1 MSKIQETMVIVSS
14 RSAGTLSVR
23 RLIYKT
29 VKRLIDILAGFAG
42 CLLLIPLYFYV
53 RYRNHRQGDRDP
65 VIFTQERIGLHGK
78 RITIYKF
85 RSMIPN
91 AEAVLEQLMK
101 EDPAIREEYMT
112 NKKLKHDPRIT
123 AVGAFLRKTSLDEFP
138 QLFNVLKG
146 DMSLVGP
153 RPEVRKYVD
162 LYTDKQKKVLSV
174 RPGITDYASI
184 EYVDENM
191 ILGEASDPDRAYIEQ
206 IMPDKIRYNMKYIC
220 NRSVKEYFK
229 IIFLTFWSI
238 IR

>member
-146 DMSLVGP
+146 DMSLIGP
-153 RPEVRKYVD
+153 RPYLPSEQKDMKEAYNEIITCKPGLGGLWQIRGRSD
-162 LYTDKQKKVLSV
+162 LGFEERCALDVEYARHQSLREDLRILVKTLKVVAKGS
-174 RPGITDYASI
+174 GA
-184 EYVDENM
+184 M
-191 ILGEASDPDRAYIEQ
+191 
-206 IMPDKIRYNMKYIC
+206 
-220 NRSVKEYFK
+220 
-229 IIFLTFWSI
+229 
-238 IR
+238 

>member
-1 MSKIQETMVIVSS
+1 M
-14 RSAGTLSVR
+14 
-23 RLIYKT
+23 
-29 VKRLIDILAGFAG
+29 
-42 CLLLIPLYFYV
+42 
-53 RYRNHRQGDRDP
+53 
-65 VIFTQERIGLHGK
+65 
-78 RITIYKF
+78 YKF
-85 RSMIPN
+85 RSM
-91 AEAVLEQLMK
+91 AVQEIK
-101 EDPAIREEYMT
+101 DEKAAWT
-112 NKKLKHDPRIT
+112 TKNDPRVTGI
-123 AVGAFLRKTSLDEFP
+123 GKIMRKTSIDELP

-162 LYTDKQKKVLSV
+162 LYTDEQKKVLSV